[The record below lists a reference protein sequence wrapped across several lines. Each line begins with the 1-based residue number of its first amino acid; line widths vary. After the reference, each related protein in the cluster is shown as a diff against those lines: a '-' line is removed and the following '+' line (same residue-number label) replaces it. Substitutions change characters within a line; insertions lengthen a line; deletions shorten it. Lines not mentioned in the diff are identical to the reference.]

1 MIQKHDMQA
10 YQLWQFAGMPQAK
23 IAAKLNEEH
32 GTMYSQGQVSKMIRR
47 ACVHMKATGMRR
59 LIFTPGV
66 KYVADNGGQHGAY
79 WLLDAIAS
87 YQPEPVIRNNPR
99 LREFQVWILT
109 VDLET
114 HTAVLRMC
122 DGDDPK
128 PLVEQKIEHTD
139 FDLAAIT
146 IWAED
151 NGDGMTLL
159 LPSEH

>member
-1 MIQKHDMQA
+1 MNQYSRNKRARRSSARLFLEKTMINQDN
-10 YQLWQFAGMPQAK
+10 LNQFCGD
-23 IAAKLNEEH
+23 EERYRH
-32 GTMYSQGQVSKMIRR
+32 WT
-47 ACVHMKATGMRR
+47 RR

-87 YQPEPVIRNNPR
+87 YQPEPVVKKNPK

-109 VDLET
+109 VDREA
-114 HTAVLRMC
+114 HTAVLRMS
-122 DGDDPK
+122 DGGDPK
-128 PLVEQKIEHTD
+128 PLVEQQIEYTD